1 MCTLTIAEVHFGKEV
16 RTTLAD
22 YSFGKRK
29 KRHEAREGQQ
39 TKWQSLTAFLRCS
52 TCKCK
57 LVLPFDWDKKG
68 PVSGNYWHPVKRS
81 GNNYAGSRAHH
92 LCAVQYSFS
101 QLCCSLILSVNTW
114 SSTMPAQSDKSEEP
128 EKLLLRPA
136 LFFLTT
142 ESRDCL
148 QHVMVLWEMG
158 KMSMPPVMI
167 IGFLSNTLFTFFH

>member
-1 MCTLTIAEVHFGKEV
+1 MHFGKEV